1 VSAKA
6 PASATR
12 SRAKTSCGY
21 GSNCGD
27 ASGTRLAG
35 VERAARNYFGDDVE
49 AIGRDQLLAGLGS
62 KDVVLVDVRP
72 SEEFDAGHIEG
83 ALSIPLEELDQRLA
97 ELPDDCEI
105 VAYCRGAYCAYAHEA
120 VRRVRAS
127 GSQAKRLEG
136 GWPEWQLAKRA
147 RPHLTRQAI

>member
-35 VERAARNYFGDDVE
+35 VERAARKYLGDDVE
-49 AIGRDQLLAGLGS
+49 AIGRDQLLPVSAARTSCSSTSGRARSSTPGTS
-62 KDVVLVDVRP
+62 R
-72 SEEFDAGHIEG
+72 

-136 GWPEWQLAKRA
+136 GWPEWQLAKPA
-147 RPHLTRQAI
+147 RPHLTRQVI